1 MTFFTV
7 TTTSSPSSGEFTC
20 SLMEAQPP
28 HSTASTIRQPTSL
41 AFPPDGEVSVAPQTE
56 QAITVV
62 ALEKITDSEPQSLQD
77 TLIKFPDN

>member
-1 MTFFTV
+1 
-7 TTTSSPSSGEFTC
+7 
-20 SLMEAQPP
+20 MEAQPP
-28 HSTASTIRQPTSL
+28 HSTASTILQPTSL

-77 TLIKFPDN
+77 TLIKFPDNQSPHLSTSSNFLAL